1 MDHLV
6 GEAALVVVVMTVVV
20 MTVVVTL
27 LGGVATVEGTEVE
40 AEATH
45 PIKIGW
51 KRSQTS
57 MG

>member
-6 GEAALVVVVMTVVV
+6 GEAALVVVV